1 MLRGTDR
8 HRDRADARDFLG
20 RSRAGGEERGS
31 PEPQMEPFA
40 RAARSQGRTA
50 AQPRGL
56 DRTAAKRKLAA
67 NSPPHLQLHT
77 PLSLP
82 LERDRLHAR
91 GGARKAK
98 GTCSATAFFL
108 RLPCPD
114 WLDGGSRLASSENH
128 ALSARV
134 YSSSTQRRSNEAHA
148 PGPISVW
155 LCSSAR
161 RATRKPL
168 STPLASAVWRRGS
181 RATRYSSARAT
192 WQARLRRRVR
202 PRPPRTARRSR
213 RRRPAQRRR
222 RRWRCDLV

>member
-8 HRDRADARDFLG
+8 HRDRADARDFLC

-40 RAARSQGRTA
+40 RAARTQGRTA

-56 DRTAAKRKLAA
+56 DRAAPERKLAA
-67 NSPPHLQLHT
+67 KSPPHLHCYIHT

-114 WLDGGSRLASSENH
+114 WLDGGSRLACNRKVSCWTSSEM
-128 ALSARV
+128 LV
-134 YSSSTQRRSNEAHA
+134 LGLGFSSSPNNQNIPRTD
-148 PGPISVW
+148 
-155 LCSSAR
+155 R
-161 RATRKPL
+161 RAL
-168 STPLASAVWRRGS
+168 LAAATHRTVS
-181 RATRYSSARAT
+181 R
-192 WQARLRRRVR
+192 V
-202 PRPPRTARRSR
+202 
-213 RRRPAQRRR
+213 
-222 RRWRCDLV
+222 